1 MRSYHNNYPELSV
14 INSSFAGRLLD
25 ASSTSVVKT
34 EINGGFLSL
43 QPAKTHKHITRLDIG
58 VVNVVAAMATVTQTE
73 QNGGMMRGGEGGLQG
88 NGEEQAGRKF
98 IS

>member
-25 ASSTSVVKT
+25 ASSTSVVKA

-43 QPAKTHKHITRLDIG
+43 QPTKKHKRITRLDIG
-58 VVNVVAAMATVTQTE
+58 VVNVVAAMAMVTQTE
-73 QNGGMMRGGEGGLQG
+73 QNGEMMQGGEGGCRG
-88 NGEEQAGRKF
+88 TR
-98 IS
+98 